1 MKQLHNGIIV
11 KFKNKW
17 YRANLIKKQYR
28 LISKKPEFEGSYTLF
43 IDKSQAESVLDLEY
57 KAIYRGIE
65 AQICSVG
72 EDGLEIVF
80 DLNQETKGINYEKI
94 DRYYGRKIVQFHE
107 CEEIYLTTLDYE
119 KLNLKEKTTTVFK
132 EKEEFNN
139 NLFLK

>member
-17 YRANLIKKQYR
+17 YRANLTKKQYQ
-28 LISKKPEFEGSYTLF
+28 LVSKEPEFEGGYVLF
-43 IDKSQAESVLDLEY
+43 IDQSQAESVLDLEY
-57 KAIYRGIE
+57 KVIYRGIE

-80 DLNQETKGINYEKI
+80 DRNQDTKGINYEKI

-107 CEEIYLTTLDYE
+107 CEEVYLTTLDYE
-119 KLNLKEKTTTVFK
+119 KLNFKEKTKTVFK
-132 EKEEFNN
+132 EEEFSNH
-139 NLFLK
+139 LFLK